1 MRNVL
6 LVARF
11 AWREAVARRLVVAI
25 LLLTLVFVGVYLYG
39 TNALL
44 QSFQRRAADLG
55 RELPGQA
62 HLFANATLVL
72 MGMYIAN
79 FLGSLMAVF
88 TTIAAVSGEVDSGT
102 IQSVLPKP
110 IRRWEFVLGK
120 WLGHLSLVL
129 PYIVLLSL
137 ALMYGAQAITGYLPP
152 QPFNAIAIMLLS
164 TLFLLTLTLLGSTLF
179 STLTTGIV
187 MFMLYG
193 LGWAGGIVGSVGALT
208 GSKTLQQI
216 GEISGYAVPSD
227 QLWRGASVY
236 LQPDALRQVQDVARG
251 NPFVGTEPLAAG
263 YLLWVGLYTL
273 LLLLLAVWI
282 FRRRDF

>member
-25 LLLTLVFVGVYLYG
+25 LLLTLVFVGLYLYG

-44 QSFQRRAADLG
+44 HSFQRRASALG
-55 RELPGQA
+55 RELPEQSL
-62 HLFANATLVL
+62 LFANATLVL

-79 FLGSLMAVF
+79 FLGSLMAIF

-152 QPFNAIAIMLLS
+152 QPWNAVALMLLS
-164 TLFLLTLTLLGSTLF
+164 AAFLLTLTLLGSTLL
-179 STLTTGIV
+179 STLTTGV
-187 MFMLYG
+187 VLFMLYG

-208 GSKTLQQI
+208 GSLTLKRI
-216 GEISGYAVPSD
+216 GEISSYIIPSD
-227 QLWRGASVY
+227 MLWRGASVY
-236 LQPDALRQVQDVARG
+236 LQPEALRQIQNVARG
-251 NPFVGTEPLAAG
+251 NPFVGTEPLATG
-263 YLLWVGLYTL
+263 YVLWVGVYSVLV
-273 LLLLLAVWI
+273 LLLALWI